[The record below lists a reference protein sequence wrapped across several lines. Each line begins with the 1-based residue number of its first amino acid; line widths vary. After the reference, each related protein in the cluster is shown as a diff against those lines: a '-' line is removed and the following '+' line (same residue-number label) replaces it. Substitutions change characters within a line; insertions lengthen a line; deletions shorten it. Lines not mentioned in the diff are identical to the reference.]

1 MKLYNVYSTT
11 SLDADAIYGIKTRY
25 LLPIKCACKISPFPA
40 TARNDIANLFS
51 SLTDFDKVP

>member
-1 MKLYNVYSTT
+1 MNFYNVYSNTL
-11 SLDADAIYGIKTRY
+11 LDADAIYGIETSY